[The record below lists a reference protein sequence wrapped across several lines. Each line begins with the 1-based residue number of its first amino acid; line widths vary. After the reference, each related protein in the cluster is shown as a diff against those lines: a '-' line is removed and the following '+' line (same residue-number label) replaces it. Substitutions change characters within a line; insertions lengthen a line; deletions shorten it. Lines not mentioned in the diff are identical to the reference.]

1 MPICNVVNTPVFL
14 ICVLLCAYIPAGVG
28 WPLPAPC
35 VFLLFGSICYVFM
48 AGGNNICLCLHQS
61 CAKPLFLWAYRQGAS
76 DTQSVAK
83 GMYYIMAQFFAV
95 WCNLK
100 VDAQNTHPMQFIARY
115 PLAYLKTSQVR
126 PNLISLIFIIR
137 LYISN
142 MSLRREVRKLC
153 FRITLR
159 S

>member
-1 MPICNVVNTPVFL
+1 MAL
-14 ICVLLCAYIPAGVG
+14 AR
-28 WPLPAPC
+28 PC
-35 VFLLFGSICYVFM
+35 VFLLFGPICNAFM
-48 AGGNNICLCLHQS
+48 AGENNICLCLHQL
-61 CAKPLFLWAYRQGAS
+61 CAMPLFLWGIWQRE
-76 DTQSVAK
+76 TVTPSVAK
-83 GMYYIMAQFFAV
+83 ALHYIMAGFFV
-95 WCNLK
+95 GWCNLK

>member
-14 ICVLLCAYIPAGVG
+14 ICVLLHAYYPRHPH
-28 WPLPAPC
+28 WPLRPAC
-35 VFLLFGSICYVFM
+35 VCLLFGPIRNVFM